1 MNHVPEALMRDRFA
15 AGIAVANIPTLLMV
29 VAQLTGEERWLQ
41 PPYRPS
47 RSVGLGDNDTGGLP
61 EAIQEEIRA
70 AALEAILAWR
80 AGRPVAIP
88 DPSPGQLVEMLSVAM
103 GEPVPEEYGEFTRD
117 LFGHRP
123 PSTERIPVPEG
134 FRVLVIGAGVSGLC
148 AAVNLKAAGI
158 PFTVLEKNPVAG
170 GVWQENRYP
179 GAGVDTPNHL
189 YSFSFAR
196 YDWPTYYALRDDLH
210 AYLQHVAREFDLAPH
225 IRCSTRVETARYD
238 AESQAWLVTVT
249 RPDGSAEILRGNVLI
264 SAAGIFNPPVWP
276 RIPGLSSFAGPCFH
290 TAEWPDGIDLAG
302 KHVAIIGNGASCMQV
317 GPEIQH
323 AVESL
328 TIFQRSPHW
337 AAPFPQFRR
346 SVPEALRFLIQEV
359 PLYQAWYRVRL
370 GWTINDRVH
379 ATLQKDPA
387 WPYPE
392 RSLNATNDAHRAY
405 YTRYI
410 QEQLGDRQDLL
421 PKVLPDYPPFGKRM
435 LMDNGWYRMLQNP
448 RVQLVD
454 TRITEVDEGH
464 VVTADGTRHKAD
476 VLMIATGFDVLN
488 FLNTYEIFGRDA
500 RKLRDF
506 WEGDNAAAYLGT
518 VVPGFPNFFMMY
530 GPNLQPGHGGSFM
543 VVAEMQMRY
552 IMDMLRRMT
561 KEGIGAVDCRTEVF
575 EAYRAGVDAAHANMV
590 WAHEGM
596 TTYYRNSRGRI
607 VVNSPYRNV
616 DFHRMTREARL
627 ADYHVEARATQR
639 EIEHA

>member
-1 MNHVPEALMRDRFA
+1 
-15 AGIAVANIPTLLMV
+15 
-29 VAQLTGEERWLQ
+29 
-41 PPYRPS
+41 
-47 RSVGLGDNDTGGLP
+47 
-61 EAIQEEIRA
+61 
-70 AALEAILAWR
+70 
-80 AGRPVAIP
+80 
-88 DPSPGQLVEMLSVAM
+88 
-103 GEPVPEEYGEFTRD
+103 
-117 LFGHRP
+117 
-123 PSTERIPVPEG
+123 
-134 FRVLVIGAGVSGLC
+134 
-148 AAVNLKAAGI
+148 
-158 PFTVLEKNPVAG
+158 VLEKNDVVG
-170 GVWQENRYP
+170 GVWLENRYP

-189 YSFSFAR
+189 YSFSFAK

-210 AYLQHVAREFDLAPH
+210 AYLQHVAREFELAPH
-225 IRCSTRVETARYD
+225 IRCNTRVETARYD
-238 AESQAWLVTVT
+238 EAGQCWKVAVT
-249 RPDGSAEILRGNVLI
+249 RPDGTAEVLAGNVLI

-276 RIPGLSSFAGPCFH
+276 RIPGLSSFKGPCFH
-290 TAEWPDGIDLAG
+290 TAEWPEDIDLAG

-323 AVESL
+323 TVAAL
-328 TIFQRSPHW
+328 TVFQRSPHW
-337 AAPFPQFRR
+337 AAPFPQFRKP
-346 SVPEALRFLIQEV
+346 VPEALRFLIQEV

-410 QEQLGDRQDLL
+410 KEQLGDREDLL

-448 RVQLVD
+448 RVSLVD
-454 TRITEVDEGH
+454 ARITEVDEGH
-464 VVTADGTRHKAD
+464 VLTADGVRHAAD
-476 VLMIATGFDVLN
+476 VLVIATGFDVLN
-488 FLNTYEIFGRDA
+488 FLNTYEILGRDGRA
-500 RKLRDF
+500 LSDF

-552 IMDMLRRMT
+552 IMDMLRKMGA
-561 KEGIGAVDCRTEVF
+561 EGIGAVDCRTEVF

-616 DFHRMTREARL
+616 DFHRMTREAQL
-627 ADYHVEARATQR
+627 ADFHVEECTRSREAR
-639 EIEHA
+639 HA